1 MDTAYKTT
9 LELDKVLNRA
19 VQLCACQETK
29 EMMQALEPAPTI
41 EDERYDLT
49 QTNAINALLIKNG
62 SPRFGSV
69 REVRR
74 IVAHARKG
82 GILSMGELLEIAA
95 TLRNFSGLSQWYGLS
110 EHEMLP
116 TDDLFFALAPQPVLE
131 KQISESIISPEEMA
145 DTASVTLHDL
155 RRKIRQTEDSI
166 RTKLDNIIRNSTTNK
181 FLQDAVV
188 SLRNGRYVVPVRAEY
203 RGEVGGVIHDVSST
217 GATVF
222 VEPTAVVEANARI
235 MQLRAQEQE
244 EITRILTSFSNPLLG
259 ILVGIAFTSILQS
272 ASAAVGILQALS
284 ITGAITF
291 EIAFP
296 IIMGVA
302 IGAAVPVLLSAL
314 GANLN
319 GKRTAFI
326 YLLID
331 VLGVLIWA
339 LLFYGA
345 NAIIHFTFLDTVMS
359 SVSIALMNTLFRL
372 ATVIVLLPC
381 IGLMEHMVELL
392 FPDDGSAAEEQEMDR
407 LEERFLQHPALS
419 IEQSR
424 LVTNSMAERA
434 EGNLLMAVGLR
445 NRWSDKDF
453 RMVGETESVID
464 RYEDKLG
471 TYLMKITS
479 KSLSQ
484 SQSEEVSKYL
494 HTISDFERISDHALN
509 ISEAAKEIH
518 DKDLQFSPEACHEL
532 DVIESAVREI
542 LSIAVGAFV
551 ENDPQRA
558 ARVEPLEEIID
569 GLCDEM
575 KSHHVD
581 RLQSGSCTLNQG
593 FVFNDLL
600 TNYERVADHCS
611 NIAVAIIE
619 LESDS
624 FDTHEYLNS
633 VRAMKSSS
641 FARYYEE
648 YKQEYHL

>member
-1 MDTAYKTT
+1 MSVADVISLLGGIALFLFGMSLMGEGLKKVAGSR
-9 LELDKVLNRA
+9 LELVLYKLSSTPLKGVLLGTGVTAVIQSSSATSVMVVGFVNSGMMKVKQAIGVIMGAILGTSVTGWILCLSSLEGGSGV
-19 VQLCACQETK
+19 VQLLSTEV
-29 EMMQALEPAPTI
+29 
-41 EDERYDLT
+41 LT
-49 QTNAINALLIKNG
+49 G
-62 SPRFGSV
+62 
-69 REVRR
+69 
-74 IVAHARKG
+74 IVAVV
-82 GILSMGELLEIAA
+82 GII
-95 TLRNFSGLSQWYGLS
+95 LRMFTGKTSN
-110 EHEMLP
+110 
-116 TDDLFFALAPQPVLE
+116 
-131 KQISESIISPEEMA
+131 
-145 DTASVTLHDL
+145 
-155 RRKIRQTEDSI
+155 
-166 RTKLDNIIRNSTTNK
+166 
-181 FLQDAVV
+181 
-188 SLRNGRYVVPVRAEY
+188 RYV
-203 RGEVGGVIHDVSST
+203 GEILLGFAVLMYGMSAMSGAVSPLRES
-217 GATVF
+217 
-222 VEPTAVVEANARI
+222 EAFI
-235 MQLRAQEQE
+235 
-244 EITRILTSFSNPLLG
+244 RILTSFSNPILG
-259 ILVGIAFTSILQS
+259 ILVGLAFTSVLQS
-272 ASAAVGILQALS
+272 ASAAVGILQAL
-284 ITGAITF
+284 AITAAVTF
-291 EIAFP
+291 EVALP
-296 IIMGVA
+296 IVMGIA

-345 NAIIHFTFLDTVMS
+345 NAIIHFTFLDAVMS

-581 RLQSGSCTLNQG
+581 RLQSGSCTLNLG

>member
-1 MDTAYKTT
+1 MGIADVVTLLGGIALFLFGMSLMGEGLKKVAGSR
-9 LELDKVLNRA
+9 LELVLYKLSSTPLKGVLLGTGVTAVIQSSSATSVMVVGFVNSGMMKVRQAIGVIMGAILGTSITGWILCLSSISGGSGL
-19 VQLCACQETK
+19 VQLLSTEV
-29 EMMQALEPAPTI
+29 
-41 EDERYDLT
+41 LT
-49 QTNAINALLIKNG
+49 G
-62 SPRFGSV
+62 
-69 REVRR
+69 
-74 IVAHARKG
+74 IVAVA
-82 GILSMGELLEIAA
+82 GIILRMFSAKTSHRHVGEILLGFAVLMYGMSA
-95 TLRNFSGLSQWYGLS
+95 MSGAVSPLRES
-110 EHEMLP
+110 EA
-116 TDDLFFALAPQPVLE
+116 F
-131 KQISESIISPEEMA
+131 I
-145 DTASVTLHDL
+145 
-155 RRKIRQTEDSI
+155 
-166 RTKLDNIIRNSTTNK
+166 
-181 FLQDAVV
+181 
-188 SLRNGRYVVPVRAEY
+188 
-203 RGEVGGVIHDVSST
+203 
-217 GATVF
+217 
-222 VEPTAVVEANARI
+222 
-235 MQLRAQEQE
+235 
-244 EITRILTSFSNPLLG
+244 RILTSFSNPILG
-259 ILVGIAFTSILQS
+259 ILVGLAFTSVLQS
-272 ASAAVGILQALS
+272 ASAAVGILQALA
-284 ITGAITF
+284 ITGAVTF
-291 EIAFP
+291 EVALP
-296 IIMGVA
+296 IVMGIA

>member
-1 MDTAYKTT
+1 MSVADVISLLGGIALFLFGMSLMGEGLKKVAGSR
-9 LELDKVLNRA
+9 LELVLYKLSSTPLKGVLLGTGVTAVIQSSSATSVMVVGFVNSGMMKVKQAIGVIMGAILGTSVTGWILCLSSLEGGSGV
-19 VQLCACQETK
+19 VQLLSTEV
-29 EMMQALEPAPTI
+29 
-41 EDERYDLT
+41 LT
-49 QTNAINALLIKNG
+49 G
-62 SPRFGSV
+62 
-69 REVRR
+69 
-74 IVAHARKG
+74 IVAVV
-82 GILSMGELLEIAA
+82 GII
-95 TLRNFSGLSQWYGLS
+95 LRMFTGKTSN
-110 EHEMLP
+110 
-116 TDDLFFALAPQPVLE
+116 
-131 KQISESIISPEEMA
+131 
-145 DTASVTLHDL
+145 
-155 RRKIRQTEDSI
+155 
-166 RTKLDNIIRNSTTNK
+166 
-181 FLQDAVV
+181 
-188 SLRNGRYVVPVRAEY
+188 RYV
-203 RGEVGGVIHDVSST
+203 GEILLGFAVLMYGMSAMSGAVSPLRES
-217 GATVF
+217 
-222 VEPTAVVEANARI
+222 EAFI
-235 MQLRAQEQE
+235 
-244 EITRILTSFSNPLLG
+244 RILTSFSNPLLG
-259 ILVGIAFTSILQS
+259 ILVGLAFTSVLQS
-272 ASAAVGILQALS
+272 ASAAVGILQALA
-284 ITGAITF
+284 ITGAVTF
-291 EIAFP
+291 EVALP
-296 IIMGVA
+296 IVMGIA

-345 NAIIHFTFLDTVMS
+345 NAIIHFTFLDAVLS

-381 IGLMEHMVELL
+381 IGLMERMVELL

-569 GLCDEM
+569 VLCDEM

-581 RLQSGSCTLNQG
+581 RLQSGSCTLNLG